1 MSSTKRPKRESST
14 RLRGSRKAKQCAAVI
29 LEVFAGLR
37 GAQEAGAALEVSP
50 NRYYQ
55 LEARGLQGMI
65 EALEPRP
72 RGHQSSPQDEIAKL
86 TVEKERLAREVG
98 RLTSL
103 VRASRRSLG
112 ISGTSP
118 AKSKTKAKG
127 RSRRRGHR
135 GKKVIAMLARPAGKG
150 EPDEAKAS

>member
-1 MSSTKRPKRESST
+1 MSRTKRPRRESTT
-14 RLRGSRKAKQCAAVI
+14 RLSGSRKAKQCAAVI

-37 GAQEAGAALEVSP
+37 GAPEAGEALGVSP

-65 EALEPRP
+65 EALEPKP
-72 RGHQSSPQDEIAKL
+72 RGHQPTPQDEIAKL
-86 TVEKERLAREVG
+86 TMEKERLVREVG

-112 ISGTSP
+112 ITGASP
-118 AKSKTKAKG
+118 AKSQTKAKS

-135 GKKVIAMLARPAGKG
+135 GKKVIAMLARPAKDG
-150 EPDEAKAS
+150 ESDVAKAS

>member
-1 MSSTKRPKRESST
+1 MSPTKTTKRESTT
-14 RLRGSRKAKQCAAVI
+14 RLSGSRKAKQYTAVI

-37 GAQEAGAALEVSP
+37 GAQEAGEALGLSP

-65 EALEPRP
+65 EALEPKP
-72 RGHQSSPQDEIAKL
+72 RGHQRTPQDEIMKL
-86 TVEKERLAREVG
+86 TAEKDRLAREVG

-112 ISGTSP
+112 ISGASP
-118 AKSKTKAKG
+118 AKTKPKG
-127 RSRRRGHR
+127 RSRKRGHR
-135 GKKVIAMLARPAGKG
+135 GKKVIAMLARPADDGG
-150 EPDEAKAS
+150 PDEAKAS